1 MYYENVS
8 KKKAWQ
14 IRDSIGPLLPDRGSL
29 VEAFSSEPEIDLRE
43 IDVTLELLEECYIFM
58 AHIVKSYGEHYLPIF
73 ERLHTEIET
82 RKHQNKML
90 DKALIVSAKNPLT

>member
-1 MYYENVS
+1 MGKEKTWHIENY
-8 KKKAWQ
+8 
-14 IRDSIGPLLPDRGSL
+14 IGRLLPDRGSL
-29 VEAFSSEPEIDLRE
+29 VEAFPSRPAIDLRE

-73 ERLHTEIET
+73 ERLHSEIET

-90 DKALIVSAKNPLT
+90 DTALTISAKNPVI